1 MVPTLTALLYLGL
14 SVGLGTPEEAGTLPK
29 PTIWAEPGSVIPW
42 GTPMSV
48 WCQGIPG
55 AQEYRLEKAGSLEFW
70 GKQNPLVSGDKA
82 KFSILHM
89 TETYAGRYECYYLSP
104 TGWSERSDPLE
115 LVVTGV
121 YENPTLSALQSPV
134 VTSGGNVTLQC
145 VSRLGFGR
153 FVLTKEGEHKPSCT
167 LDSQRH
173 PSGHFQALFS
183 VGPMTPSHKWIFRCY
198 GYYRNS
204 PQRWSHPSDPV
215 ELLVSGTSVDPSPS
229 PTEQSLTAGLESYQ
243 KVLIG
248 VSVACV
254 LLLSL
259 LLFLLVRQLRQNKCS
274 KSGTPDPRA
283 KTRASQKSSSSRAH
297 VQQKNQYTAMR
308 DCQPEEDKEVDSVHS
323 PDNEDPQGVIH
334 AQVNH
339 SSLRR
344 PVDTLPSPSSERLLD
359 TKDRQE
365 EGDSQA
371 AASEDSQ
378 DVTYAQ
384 LNSLNLGQESTTP
397 PSSQSECP
405 PAEPS
410 VYAALAVH

>member
-1 MVPTLTALLYLGL
+1 MTTLPGL

-29 PTIWAEPGSVIPW
+29 PTIWAEPGSVIPR

-55 AQEYRLEKAGSLEFW
+55 AQEYRLEKAGSPEFW
-70 GKQNPLVSGDKA
+70 GKQSPLVSGDKA

-89 TETYAGRYECYYLSP
+89 TETYAGRYQCYYLSP

-145 VSRLGFGR
+145 VSQLGFGR

-173 PSGHFQALFS
+173 PNGHFQALFS

-204 PQRWSHPSDPV
+204 PEWWSHPSDPV
-215 ELLVSGTSVDPSPS
+215 ELLVS
-229 PTEQSLTAGLESYQ
+229 GLESYQ

-274 KSGTPDPRA
+274 KSGTPDPGA

-297 VQQKNQYTAMR
+297 VQQKNQYTAVR

>member
-1 MVPTLTALLYLGL
+1 MTPTLTALLYLGL
-14 SVGLGTPEEAGTLPK
+14 RVGLGTPEEAGTLPK
-29 PTIWAEPGSVIPW
+29 PTIWAEPGSVIPR

-55 AQEYRLEKAGSLEFW
+55 AQEYRLEKAGSPEFW
-70 GKQNPLVSGDKA
+70 GKQSPLLSGDKA

-89 TETYAGRYECYYLSP
+89 TETYAGRYQCYYLSP

-173 PSGHFQALFS
+173 PNGHFQALFS

-204 PQRWSHPSDPV
+204 PEWWSHPSDPV
-215 ELLVSGTSVDPSPS
+215 ELLVS
-229 PTEQSLTAGLESYQ
+229 GLESYQ

-274 KSGTPDPRA
+274 KSGTPDPGA

-297 VQQKNQYTAMR
+297 VQQKNQYTAVR

>member
-274 KSGTPDPRA
+274 KSD
-283 KTRASQKSSSSRAH
+283 
-297 VQQKNQYTAMR
+297 TAMR

>member
-1 MVPTLTALLYLGL
+1 MTTLPGL
-14 SVGLGTPEEAGTLPK
+14 RVGLGTPEEAGTLPK
-29 PTIWAEPGSVIPW
+29 PTIWAEPGSVIPR

-55 AQEYRLEKAGSLEFW
+55 AQEYRLEKAGSPEFW
-70 GKQNPLVSGDKA
+70 GKQSPLLSGDKA

-89 TETYAGRYECYYLSP
+89 TETYAGRYQCYYLSP

-173 PSGHFQALFS
+173 PNGHFQALFS

-204 PQRWSHPSDPV
+204 PEWWSHPSDPV
-215 ELLVSGTSVDPSPS
+215 ELLVS
-229 PTEQSLTAGLESYQ
+229 GLESYQ

-274 KSGTPDPRA
+274 KSGTPDPGA

-297 VQQKNQYTAMR
+297 VQQKNQYTAVR

>member
-1 MVPTLTALLYLGL
+1 MTPTLTALLYLGL
-14 SVGLGTPEEAGTLPK
+14 SVGLGTPEEA
-29 PTIWAEPGSVIPW
+29 
-42 GTPMSV
+42 
-48 WCQGIPG
+48 
-55 AQEYRLEKAGSLEFW
+55 
-70 GKQNPLVSGDKA
+70 
-82 KFSILHM
+82 
-89 TETYAGRYECYYLSP
+89 
-104 TGWSERSDPLE
+104 
-115 LVVTGV
+115 GV

-145 VSRLGFGR
+145 VSQLGFGR

-173 PSGHFQALFS
+173 PNGHFQALFS

-204 PQRWSHPSDPV
+204 PEWWSHPSDPV
-215 ELLVSGTSVDPSPS
+215 ELLVS
-229 PTEQSLTAGLESYQ
+229 GLESYQ

-274 KSGTPDPRA
+274 KSGTPDPGA

-297 VQQKNQYTAMR
+297 VQQKNQCNWGGDTAVR